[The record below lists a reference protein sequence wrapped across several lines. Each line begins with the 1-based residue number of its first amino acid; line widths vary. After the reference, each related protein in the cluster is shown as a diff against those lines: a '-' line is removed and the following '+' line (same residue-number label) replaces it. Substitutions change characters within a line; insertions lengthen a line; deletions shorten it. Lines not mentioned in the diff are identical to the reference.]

1 MVGMPGF
8 ADPAFLWLLP
18 LAPALGWWWA
28 VRRRPALRYPDLG
41 LVAGLPGGRG
51 RRAKW
56 VGALL
61 RGSAL
66 AALIVAAAGP
76 RTPDERTRLPAEGVA
91 IVLALDVSGSMA
103 ETDVAWG
110 SSDPPVLISRLDAAK
125 RAFRLFV
132 AGGTAPDGTPL
143 DARPSDPIGL
153 VTFAVLPQTV
163 CPPTLNHSVL
173 LKLADEQQPAADL
186 RAGTNVGDAI
196 AEGVL
201 RLDAGGGIRKKVLVV
216 LSDGE
221 HNVSKQGGA
230 DPLAP
235 TRAAALA
242 AVLGVKVYTID
253 AGGRP
258 GPDAGDDARKQREAG
273 RETLRAVA
281 AATGGRAFEASNGA
295 ELLAAYREIAALEKA
310 PAESFQYRRYH
321 EFYPWA
327 AATAAGLLLA
337 AHLLDRTRWR
347 AVP

>member
-18 LAPALGWWWA
+18 VAPALAWWWA
-28 VRRRPALRYPDLG
+28 RRRRPALRYPDLA

-56 VGALL
+56 GGAIL
-61 RGSAL
+61 RGLAL

-76 RTPDERTRLPAEGVA
+76 RTPDLRTRLPAEGVA
-91 IVLALDVSGSMA
+91 IVLVLDISGSMA
-103 ETDVAWG
+103 EADVPW
-110 SSDPPVLISRLDAAK
+110 PPAETITRLDAAK

-132 AGGTAPDGTPL
+132 AGGTAPDGTVLEP
-143 DARPSDPIGL
+143 RPADPIGL

-173 LKLADEQQPAADL
+173 LKLADEQQPASDL

-201 RLDAGGGIRKKVLVV
+201 RLDKGGGDRKKVLIL

-242 AVLGVKVYTID
+242 AVLGIKVYTID

-258 GPDAGDDARKQREAG
+258 AADAGPDAVKQREAG
-273 RETLRAVA
+273 RETLQKVA
-281 AATGGRAFEASNGA
+281 AATGGRAFEASSGA
-295 ELLAAYREIAALEKA
+295 DLLAAYREIAALEKA
-310 PAESFQYRRYH
+310 PTESFQYRRYH

-327 AATAAGLLLA
+327 AAAAAGLLLA
-337 AHLLDRTRWR
+337 GHLLDRTRWR
-347 AVP
+347 VVA

>member
-1 MVGMPGF
+1 MPGF

-18 LAPALGWWWA
+18 LAPALAWWWA
-28 VRRRPALRYPDLG
+28 VRRRPALRYPSLD

-56 VGALL
+56 GGAVL
-61 RGSAL
+61 RGLAL

-76 RTPDERTRLPAEGVA
+76 RTPDLRTRLPAEGVA
-91 IVLALDVSGSMA
+91 IVLVLDISGSMA
-103 ETDVAWG
+103 ERDVLWSAG
-110 SSDPPVLISRLDAAK
+110 PPPEVVSRLAAAK

-132 AGGTAPDGTPL
+132 AGGTAPDGTQLEP
-143 DARPSDPIGL
+143 RPADPIGL

-173 LKLADEQQPAADL
+173 LKLADEQEPVSDL
-186 RAGTNVGDAI
+186 RAGTNLGDAI

-201 RLDAGGGIRKKVLVV
+201 RLDQGGGNRKKVLVV

-235 TRAAALA
+235 VRAAALA
-242 AVLGVKVYTID
+242 AALGIKVYTID

-258 GPDAGDDARKQREAG
+258 AGDAGDDAVRQREAG

-281 AATGGRAFEASNGA
+281 ATTGGRAFEATGGA
-295 ELLAAYREIAALEKA
+295 DLLAAYREIAELEKA
-310 PAESFQYRRYH
+310 PTVSFQYRRYH
-321 EFYPWA
+321 EYYPWA
-327 AATAAGLLLA
+327 AAAAAGLLLA
-337 AHLLDRTRWR
+337 GHLLDRTRWR
-347 AVP
+347 VVP